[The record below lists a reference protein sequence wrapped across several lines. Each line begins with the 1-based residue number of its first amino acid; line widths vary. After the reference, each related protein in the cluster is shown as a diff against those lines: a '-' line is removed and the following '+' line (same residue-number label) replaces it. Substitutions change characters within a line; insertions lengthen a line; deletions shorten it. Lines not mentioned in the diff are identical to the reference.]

1 MDDSLRQAVMDKVM
15 GVNQEPSAPAPEPV
29 VESTQPI
36 KEEVVD
42 SPKKKM
48 RKKYDLNNA
57 LEGVLETKVEQGDRP
72 KVISSERTKCNESID
87 KNLLRELMGGF
98 RR

>member
-1 MDDSLRQAVMDKVM
+1 MDDSLRQAVIDKIM
-15 GVNQEPSAPAPEPV
+15 GGSEEESPAPV

-42 SPKKKM
+42 SPKKNKM